1 MRQCVDLLEFI
12 DTDLGTNLRRIEFD
26 MPGHGHGMVVVNYDM
41 GLLGFVP
48 QPNLL
53 AIAPLLGSK
62 TRHPVL
68 LTCCPPKT
76 NLIQVKPPAITF
88 EASQNMS

>member
-12 DTDLGTNLRRIEFD
+12 DIDLRTNLCRIEFD
-26 MPGHGHGMVVVNYDM
+26 MPVPGHGRFVVNYDI

-53 AIAPLLGSK
+53 ANLPMPGDPFSSLL
-62 TRHPVL
+62 P
-68 LTCCPPKT
+68 
-76 NLIQVKPPAITF
+76 
-88 EASQNMS
+88 